1 MAHVMRLLQAAWQD
15 IRRWLQAVLQEI
27 EPTRALIG
35 VIALLAISFLV
46 FSLVL
51 LWLGVTFSRQQA
63 AEQAVKE
70 ESTTPQ
76 KTQPQEFPLVFGP
89 GPSPRLTET
98 NFADGHFSGV
108 PGFGDMDL
116 IGRLQYLPGTNFRCP
131 GGSPDQGLYKRTCR
145 SSSGS
150 DSATYEVTVVEKN
163 PTSVLWVEATAYD
176 TSEDE
181 AAKVLSYVAKHTL
194 QDTDSLNAEAWVNRN
209 ISTGG
214 QYFARGAE
222 LRLYGTQR
230 ATTLEIVANGPPAGG
245 GVELTAETTSRGLTV
260 STTLPPR

>member
-1 MAHVMRLLQAAWQD
+1 MAHVMRWLQVALQET
-15 IRRWLQAVLQEI
+15 RRRLQAVLQEI
-27 EPTRALIG
+27 EPTRALIAM
-35 VIALLAISFLV
+35 IALLAISFLV
-46 FSLVL
+46 FSLGVL
-51 LWLGVTFSRQQA
+51 WFGVTYFRQQA
-63 AEQAVKE
+63 TEQAAKE
-70 ESTTPQ
+70 ESTSPQ
-76 KTQPQEFPLVFGP
+76 ETQPQESPLVFGP

-98 NFADGHFSGV
+98 NFADRRFSGI

-116 IGRLQYLPGTNFRCP
+116 IGSLQYLPGTNFRCP
-131 GGSPDQGLYKRTCR
+131 GGSPDQGLYKRTCK
-145 SSSGS
+145 SSSDS
-150 DSATYEVTVVEKN
+150 DSATYEVTVVEKD

-176 TSEDE
+176 ASEDE

-194 QDTDSLNAEAWVNRN
+194 QDTDSINAEAWVNRN

-230 ATTLEIVANGPPAGG
+230 ATTLEIVANGPPAEVGAG
-245 GVELTAETTSRGLTV
+245 LTAETTSRGFTV